1 LDVQAREDQSVIEAS
16 AMKPD
21 NLVKLDGELF
31 QVVDTSLQ
39 KMGRGGAIVT
49 AKVKS
54 LKTGSVF
61 EKKFRSNEK
70 VEDVFLEKKELEYLY
85 QDGPHYV
92 FMDTETYEQYHFGAD
107 VLKDQVQFLVPNIT
121 VASRFYESTP
131 VTISLPTAIDM
142 TVAECDPSI
151 KGATAAAQL
160 KPAIMETGMKVNVPP
175 FISPGDVISV
185 DTRDGKYIGRAS
197 SSG

>member
-1 LDVQAREDQSVIEAS
+1 MIEAS

-31 QVVDTSLQ
+31 QVVGTSLQ

-49 AKVKS
+49 AKVRS

-70 VEDVFLEKKELEYLY
+70 VEDVFLEKKDLEYLY

-92 FMDTETYEQYHFGAD
+92 FMDTENYEQYHFDED
-107 VLKDQVQFLVPNIT
+107 VLKGQVQFLVPNIA
-121 VASRFYESTP
+121 VVSRFYENTP
-131 VTISLPTAIDM
+131 VTISLPTAINM
-142 TVAECDPSI
+142 TVAECDPSL

-160 KPAIMETGMKVNVPP
+160 KPAIMETGLKVNVPP